1 MLKMLFGRDKR
12 NSAYTRYSS
21 RKMPSIFSCPI
32 DTKTMM
38 KKGTHP
44 SGKLSNL
51 ACPVSYFPLFGL
63 YRSGR
68 NRHRFS
74 DCPGGGGVPIR
85 RPANSERLLPID
97 SFITGLLATIC
108 CLTAALTTIIVW
120 AGVELTPDKGIL
132 SPSHSGTNNVRLK
145 HKRGFRLVSFE
156 NRDLAL

>member
-1 MLKMLFGRDKR
+1 M
-12 NSAYTRYSS
+12 
-21 RKMPSIFSCPI
+21 
-32 DTKTMM
+32 
-38 KKGTHP
+38 
-44 SGKLSNL
+44 
-51 ACPVSYFPLFGL
+51 
-63 YRSGR
+63 
-68 NRHRFS
+68 
-74 DCPGGGGVPIR
+74 PIR